1 MESVE
6 IPVADGSLHALRFGH
21 GPRTVLAA
29 HGITASAM
37 SFRSVA
43 RHLPPDWSLVA
54 LDLRGRG
61 GSAGAPGPYGMTAH
75 AADLA
80 AAAEYLG
87 APVVLTGQSMGA
99 YAALRAAALRPE
111 LFSRVVLVDGGL
123 PLPVPAGADPD
134 EVLRLTVGPAI
145 ARLTETY
152 RDVDAYLD
160 FFRAHPALG
169 GYWNEDMDAY
179 VRYDAVE
186 VPGGSAGVAATHGA
200 EVEAARQRGTGAP
213 LRPGAGSGAGAGAA
227 ARTGSKAWAG
237 ADAGAGRGAVRSRT
251 SADAVRADGRDL
263 IVGGEAF
270 GADLA
275 GLSVPAVLL
284 HAPLG
289 MFGQEPGL
297 LPQAV
302 VDHWVA
308 RSPVLRA
315 ELVADTNHY
324 TILMTDRPAA
334 LIAERLTADA

>member
-21 GPRTVLAA
+21 GPRTILAA

-43 RHLPPDWSLVA
+43 RHLTPDWSLVA

-61 GSAGAPGPYGMTAH
+61 GSAAAPGPYGMTAH

-169 GYWNEDMDAY
+169 GSWNEDMDAY

-186 VPGGSAGVAATHGA
+186 VAGGSAGVHGA
-200 EVEAARQRGTGAP
+200 HAVGVEAARHRDADEP
-213 LRPGAGSGAGAGAA
+213 PRPG
-227 ARTGSKAWAG
+227 TEAG
-237 ADAGAGRGAVRSRT
+237 ADAGSGAAPGAVRSRT

-263 IVGGEAF
+263 IVGGDAF

-284 HAPLG
+284 HAPRG

-308 RSPVLRA
+308 RSPALSA

-334 LIAERLTADA
+334 LIAERLTTDN